1 MASRAWLPLAATC
14 ACLLVGAA
22 DSQCTGALDT
32 PPAMSGI
39 TPSRKV
45 KCTQKVCQLGDERVG
60 KEFMFSDSR
69 LVWLP
74 QDLSK
79 IVRQ

>member
-14 ACLLVGAA
+14 ACLLVRAA

-32 PPAMSGI
+32 PPVMSGI

-45 KCTQKVCQLGDERVG
+45 KCTQKFVISKERVG